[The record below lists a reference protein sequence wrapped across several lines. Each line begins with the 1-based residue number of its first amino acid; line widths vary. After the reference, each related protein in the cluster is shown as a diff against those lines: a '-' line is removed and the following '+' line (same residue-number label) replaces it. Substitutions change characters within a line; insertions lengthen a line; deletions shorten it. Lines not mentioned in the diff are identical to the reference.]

1 MIRSG
6 RTLTINFIKQD
17 EKITMG
23 EWLDDASEEDVL
35 TEQLENQELQDI
47 DAIGVRQVRH
57 VDDCSVCHIG
67 FLTAQNES
75 DTSLYKDCQNCNVS
89 DELIEGVAMTEILKE
104 IEDDI
109 WGTESSHL
117 F

>member
-1 MIRSG
+1 MIYVTDENGFFIDSD
-6 RTLTINFIKQD
+6 LIYIN
-17 EKITMG
+17 
-23 EWLDDASEEDVL
+23 
-35 TEQLENQELQDI
+35 ENCDIIQDI
-47 DAIGVRQVRH
+47 DAIEVRQVRH